1 MTASVPKQDPDTER
15 VQQNAYNDIRTQTHN
30 LQIVGVIIPFAK
42 LQNDTKTTV
51 KQWKT
56 SEISQNFCNSHKNVH
71 FQNVLKSQ
79 TF

>member
-51 KQWKT
+51 KQ
-56 SEISQNFCNSHKNVH
+56 
-71 FQNVLKSQ
+71 
-79 TF
+79 